1 MESTANE
8 LVTPTSVGLR
18 FGLLTGL
25 ISIILSFGLSALQL
39 EASPARHLVW
49 PLLIAGIILAQLN
62 FKQRNAGFLNYG
74 AGLGVGLLVTAVVG
88 ILASVFAYVYINF
101 IEPESLT
108 RAMEKTRLD
117 MEARGGMSDTQ
128 IDQSIAM
135 GTKFASGPLLI
146 VFLVLMY
153 LVIGLVISLI
163 TSAIV
168 KNPKPEFE

>member
-1 MESTANE
+1 M
-8 LVTPTSVGLR
+8 
-18 FGLLTGL
+18 
-25 ISIILSFGLSALQL
+25 
-39 EASPARHLVW
+39 
-49 PLLIAGIILAQLN
+49 
-62 FKQRNAGFLNYG
+62 
-74 AGLGVGLLVTAVVG
+74 GVGLLVTAVVG